1 MVKSLSFVILGLLA
15 AVTSAAP
22 SCSMRQSI
30 DQWIS
35 SDSQSLSAYEMGL
48 GTTPAIVYLPHNKRR
63 SGLDLDEIMQALI
76 DKKLTFEYD
85 AEAYHDSLV
94 KSICNNPSSYYKIT
108 DCKVTILS
116 EPKIKVIPT
125 QRLSSEIICKS
136 DTCQVLFR
144 ESLAVVTTHSDEE
157 TIPITLG
164 GETFQEGV
172 ELDRSLGYGF
182 STYYQATAPIDYEF
196 NLAEGDKGH
205 IAVVGAEIS
214 AKIRVT
220 GCQRS
225 RDDVRSG
232 SCHSKCPTFIDQT
245 GHNEAVI
252 TQNGYEPK
260 AIVAFIS
267 A

>member
-1 MVKSLSFVILGLLA
+1 MVKALSFIILGLFA

-22 SCSMRQSI
+22 SRSTRQSL

-35 SDSQSLSAYEMGL
+35 SRSQSLSACGKDF
-48 GTTPAIVYLPHNKRR
+48 GATPAIVYLPHNKRR
-63 SGLDLDEIMQALI
+63 TGPDLDEIMQTLI
-76 DKKLTFEYD
+76 DKKLTFDYD
-85 AEAYHDSLV
+85 ADAYHASLV
-94 KSICNNPSSYYKIT
+94 KSICNNPSSYYQIT
-108 DCKVTILS
+108 DCKISILS

-125 QRLSSEIICKS
+125 QRLTDDINCKS
-136 DTCQVLFR
+136 SSCQVIYR
-144 ESLAVVTTHSDEE
+144 ESLAVLTTHNEE
-157 TIPITLG
+157 DTLPIAIG
-164 GETFQEGV
+164 GQPLEKGV
-172 ELDRSLGYGF
+172 ELHRSLGYGF
-182 STYYQATAPIDYEF
+182 STYYQTTAPIDYQFE
-196 NLAEGDKGH
+196 LAKGDEGY
-205 IAVVGAEIS
+205 IAMVSAEIS